1 MALRVA
7 DGPRAGAGKC
17 VVATRATAAH
27 GKRRAGARAE
37 EALVLE
43 ALESG
48 VHRAHRQLAPRAL
61 GEVVAHGKSVSI
73 VAEANDSEE
82 GRELEGSE
90 RRS

>member
-1 MALRVA
+1 
-7 DGPRAGAGKC
+7 
-17 VVATRATAAH
+17 
-27 GKRRAGARAE
+27 
-37 EALVLE
+37 
-43 ALESG
+43 
-48 VHRAHRQLAPRAL
+48 L